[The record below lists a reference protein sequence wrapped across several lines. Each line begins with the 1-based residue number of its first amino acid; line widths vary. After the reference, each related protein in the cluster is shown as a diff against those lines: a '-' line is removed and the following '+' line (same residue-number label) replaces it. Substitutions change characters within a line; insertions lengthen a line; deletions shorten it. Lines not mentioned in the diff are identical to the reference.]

1 MKQSSKALHIFFAI
15 SAILGWFAVICQ
27 FYLLIMNSAFSI
39 AESIVRFFSF
49 FTILT
54 NIVVALCFTVLFLQS
69 PPNWN
74 RLFSRATVLTAIAVY
89 IGIVGIVY
97 NIILRPLWDP
107 QGLQLLVDELLHS
120 VIPLAYLIFWL
131 SVVSKDELQW
141 KNILPWL
148 AYPLVY
154 VAYILTRGAFAD
166 FYPYPFI
173 DVTTLG
179 YGHVFLNCVILC
191 IAFLCFSILLVTIA
205 KIITRIKTRS

>member
-1 MKQSSKALHIFFAI
+1 MAFTAKTAALMGAVI
-15 SAILGWFAVICQ
+15 GWFA
-27 FYLLIMNSAFSI
+27 LLLQLILIIQNRVTTVP
-39 AESIVRFFSF
+39 ETVVRYFSF

-54 NIVVALCFTVLFLQS
+54 NILVAVSFTAVFANGIAAKNS
-69 PPNWN
+69 FFTRPK
-74 RLFSRATVLTAIAVY
+74 TLTATAVY
-89 IGIVGIVY
+89 ITIVGIIY
-97 NIILRPLWDP
+97 NTVLRFIWVPTGWDM
-107 QGLQLLVDELLHS
+107 VANELLHLI
-120 VIPLAYLIFWL
+120 IPVAFILFWL
-131 SVVSKDELQW
+131 KFVPKQNMEW